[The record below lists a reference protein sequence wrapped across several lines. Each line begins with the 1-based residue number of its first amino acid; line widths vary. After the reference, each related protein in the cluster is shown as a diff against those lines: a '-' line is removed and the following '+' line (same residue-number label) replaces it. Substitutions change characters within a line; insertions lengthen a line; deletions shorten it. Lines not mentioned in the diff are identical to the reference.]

1 LTDPKNFNFYNELSS
16 AKAGMSSF
24 VLFNEKQWAYI
35 QNRYELTVR
44 ERQIMELVC
53 KGYRNEEIAKKIDI
67 ALGTVKTHI
76 RNIHRKTQ
84 TRSKIATLLRFLY
97 DVNTF
102 FGKQS
107 PTRPVPIVEI
117 QKPSN
122 IDSSKMGETKQKDQ

>member
-1 LTDPKNFNFYNELSS
+1 
-16 AKAGMSSF
+16 MSSF

-35 QNRYELTVR
+35 QNRYQLTQR
-44 ERQIMELVC
+44 EKQIMELVC
-53 KGYRNEEIAKKIDI
+53 KGYRNEEIAEEINI

-84 TRSKIATLLRFLY
+84 TKSKIATLLRFLY

-107 PTRPVPIVEI
+107 PTRPVPIIEI

-122 IDSSKMGETKQKDQ
+122 TNSKKMGETKQKD